1 MPAYNEAYLD
11 EVVETQGKLFAY
23 IAYDFPDMDTKDF
36 IESYM
41 KSKTRHYIDV
51 SQAYV
56 STKNYLELFEYFCEV
71 DRYQL
76 KKGKAL
82 GVFIP
87 DWIGRFYAYYQ
98 WKYDL
103 PSAELLKIVPLDFLK
118 RSFYGLQDLEIE
130 LAAARVHDHLKE
142 QK

>member
-1 MPAYNEAYLD
+1 MRLLEKQPIQNASIR
-11 EVVETQGKLFAY
+11 Q
-23 IAYDFPDMDTKDF
+23 IA
-36 IESYM
+36 EN
-41 KSKTRHYIDV
+41 
-51 SQAYV
+51 SQAYQILH
-56 STKNYLELFEYFCEV
+56 TAY
-71 DRYQL
+71 
-76 KKGKAL
+76 KGKAL

-103 PSAELLKIVPLDFLK
+103 TSAELLKIVPLDFLK
-118 RSFYGLQDLEIE
+118 RAFYGLQDLEIE

>member
-23 IAYDFPDMDTKDF
+23 IAYDFHDMDTKDF

-56 STKNYLELFEYFCEV
+56 STKNYLELLNTSV
-71 DRYQL
+71 RL
-76 KKGKAL
+76 
-82 GVFIP
+82 IS
-87 DWIGRFYAYYQ
+87 IN
-98 WKYDL
+98 
-103 PSAELLKIVPLDFLK
+103 
-118 RSFYGLQDLEIE
+118 
-130 LAAARVHDHLKE
+130 
-142 QK
+142 

>member
-41 KSKTRHYIDV
+41 KSKT
-51 SQAYV
+51 
-56 STKNYLELFEYFCEV
+56 
-71 DRYQL
+71 
-76 KKGKAL
+76 L

-87 DWIGRFYAYYQ
+87 NWIGRFYAYYQ

-103 PSAELLKIVPLDFLK
+103 PSDELLKIVPLDFLK